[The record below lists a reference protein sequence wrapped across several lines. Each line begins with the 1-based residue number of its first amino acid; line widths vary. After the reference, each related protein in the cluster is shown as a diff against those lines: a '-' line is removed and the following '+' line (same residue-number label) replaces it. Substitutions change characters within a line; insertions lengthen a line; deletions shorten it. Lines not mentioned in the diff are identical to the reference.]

1 MAKNYDYEDIVARL
15 EKIEEIL
22 SEKSKKDDA
31 LEAFFKAAASKQDSA
46 APQSDKQQY
55 EFIVRDTHG
64 NLHMP
69 ARMSENDIMKFVYDA
84 CC

>member
-31 LEAFFKAAASKQDSA
+31 LEAFFKAAASKQA
-46 APQSDKQQY
+46 ETPVTDKEY
-55 EFIVRDTHG
+55 EFIIRDTHG

-69 ARMSENDIMKFVYDA
+69 AKMTQNDILKFVYDA